1 MKLTDWILL
10 TIFLAVFFGGTIFLP
25 IYYTHYVIAQNG
37 FFALSSVA
45 MIIFSAITSY
55 LSLDFIVGKW
65 KDKAWQAYLSKV

>member
-1 MKLTDWILL
+1 MKLMDWILL
-10 TIFLAVFFGGTIFLP
+10 IIFLGVFFGGTIFLP

-65 KDKAWQAYLSKV
+65 KDKA

>member
-1 MKLTDWILL
+1 MKFTDWILL

-25 IYYTHYVIAQNG
+25 IYYTYYAIAQNG

-65 KDKAWQAYLSKV
+65 KDKA